1 VAVFQGSDDKVV
13 PMEQSESI
21 VNLLSA
27 NKVPHIYKL
36 YEGEGH
42 GFRKKVNLVDFYE
55 TIDRFLKQYVIF
67 SL

>member
-1 VAVFQGSDDKVV
+1 V
-13 PMEQSESI
+13 EQSESI
-21 VNLLSA
+21 VNILRI
-27 NKVPHIYKL
+27 NKVPHLYKL

>member
-1 VAVFQGSDDKVV
+1 VV
-13 PMEQSESI
+13 TPEQSESI
-21 VNLLSA
+21 VNILRA
-27 NKVPHIYKL
+27 NKVPHLYKL

-42 GFRKKVNLVDFYE
+42 GFRKKATLVDFYE